1 MAVATRAAD
10 RAADKTA
17 DQSSDRSTG
26 SSGSSGSTGDWS
38 TGAGPVAEAVR
49 SMRHFVATADPKL
62 CPTGAAASLVTL
74 LEEGRRLFEASITL
88 YAARVAE
95 GSLSGLSGHPTPE
108 AWLSS
113 VTGTSP
119 GEAKDILR
127 VGGAL
132 PTQPAVEDAL
142 RAGRLT
148 TQRAKLVTDA
158 VKVNPG
164 RERDL
169 VQGAEGD
176 TVGQL
181 RERCQRAKAEGR
193 SKEQADAHHRRL
205 HERRRCWTFTDED
218 GALGLRALFA
228 PEAGAALKAALEV
241 QCDRFFHQARREGR
255 MEPVEAYRA
264 DALWAL
270 VTGKGILAPETRKKQ
285 SPQQNQQQKQQQQ
298 HQQNQPSDPAPAEG
312 PDRPDDRI
320 PDPSVTMHVRCDLG
334 ALRRGSLGPGEV
346 CEIPGVGPIPV
357 DRARELLGRAL
368 LDVVITDGVDVQTV
382 VRLGRHIP
390 APLLTAITER
400 DQYCVVPGCGK
411 RLGLEKDHCQVD
423 YAEGGV
429 VSYDNIAKL
438 CHHHHQL
445 KTHRGYRLG
454 GGPGHWEWIAPDHP
468 VIPKR
473 PARRRTTESKAPP
486 PPSRAG
492 PTLFNDRE

>member
-1 MAVATRAAD
+1 L
-10 RAADKTA
+10 
-17 DQSSDRSTG
+17 
-26 SSGSSGSTGDWS
+26 
-38 TGAGPVAEAVR
+38 
-49 SMRHFVATADPKL
+49 MRNFVASADPKL
-62 CPTGAAASLVTL
+62 CPTGAAASLVTQ
-74 LEEGRRLFEASITL
+74 LEEGRRLFEAAITL

-95 GSLSGLSGHPTPE
+95 GSVSGLAGHPTPE

-132 PTQPAVEDAL
+132 PTQPGVEDAL
-142 RAGRLT
+142 RAGKLT

-158 VKVNPG
+158 VKVNPE

-193 SKEQADAHHRRL
+193 SLEQAEAHHRRL
-205 HERRRCWTFTDED
+205 HERRRCWTYTDED
-218 GALGLRALFA
+218 GALGLRGVFA

-264 DALWAL
+264 DALYAL
-270 VTGKGILAPETRKKQ
+270 VTGKGILPPETRKKP
-285 SPQQNQQQKQQQQ
+285 PQQDQSERRPPDSQG
-298 HQQNQPSDPAPAEG
+298 HDPTPTGA
-312 PDRPDDRI
+312 PDRPDDRS
-320 PDPSVTMHVRCDLG
+320 PDPHVTMHVRCDLG
-334 ALRRGSLGPGEV
+334 ALRRGSLGSGEV

-357 DRARELLGRAL
+357 ERARDLLGRAL
-368 LDVVITDGVDVQTV
+368 VDLVITDGVDVTTV

-390 APLLTAITER
+390 TSLLTAITER

-411 RLGLEKDHCQVD
+411 RLGLEKDHCRVD

-429 VSYDNIAKL
+429 VSYDNIARL
-438 CHHHHQL
+438 CHHHHQM

-454 GGPGHWEWIAPDHP
+454 GGPGHWEWIAPDAP
-468 VIPKR
+468 VTPKR
-473 PARRRTTESKAPP
+473 PARRRTKGPKAPP
-486 PPSRAG
+486 RPPRTN